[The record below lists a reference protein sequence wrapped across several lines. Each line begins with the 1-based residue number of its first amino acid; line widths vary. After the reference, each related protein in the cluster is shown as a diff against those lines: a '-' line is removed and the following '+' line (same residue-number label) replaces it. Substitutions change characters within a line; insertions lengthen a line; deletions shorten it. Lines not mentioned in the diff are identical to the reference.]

1 MICPVCGGKTKILET
16 RETKRGTRRR
26 HECWCC
32 HHRFTTIE
40 IINLAEKM
48 LRQEVETL
56 KGTFEAAPVVRCK
69 DCTHGS
75 KNEDGSISCNCFMV
89 DSMPPTGFCSF
100 GDKKVT
106 LRMIK
111 NPDTEAYETATAAV
125 KANDGYCP
133 CLIYKTP
140 DTKCPCKDFREQ
152 EVEGEC
158 HCGRYVKITE

>member
-1 MICPVCGGKTKILET
+1 MRYGDLDALEKKLFPMGMVDGGNYV
-16 RETKRGTRRR
+16 
-26 HECWCC
+26 
-32 HHRFTTIE
+32 
-40 IINLAEKM
+40 INAKAVKM
-48 LRQEVETL
+48 AIASQPTVD
-56 KGTFEAAPVVRCK
+56 AVVVVRCK

-75 KNEDGSISCNCFMV
+75 KNEDGSISCNCFMA

-100 GDKKVT
+100 GERKVI

-111 NPDTEAYETATAAV
+111 NPDTEAYETATEAV